1 MLSDLVIIN
10 LIISAGSII
19 VALINKIDNKKRS
32 DELKGD
38 TAKIKEEVSSE
49 SKDQPKMREDIESLN
64 AVMTELSYRFTV
76 LSELVAHNISRND
89 AEFKRLWRHVV
100 RKNNG
105 H

>member
-10 LIISAGSII
+10 LIISTGSVI

-38 TAKIKEEVSSE
+38 TNKIKEEVSGE
-49 SKDQPKMREDIESLN
+49 SNDQPKMREDIDSLN
-64 AVMTELSYRFTV
+64 AAMTELGHRFTV
-76 LSELVAHNISRND
+76 LSELVAHNMNRHD
-89 AEFKRLWRHVV
+89 AEFKRLWRYIV